1 MSAKAKRL
9 IKKIISYSGIFFF
22 ILAVGM
28 LYWQLREYSLSDIAH
43 AVLDIPFTNLVA
55 ACVACLAG
63 YLALSLYDYLALNY
77 VGGRVAW
84 WKWMLAGML
93 GFAISN
99 NAGHA
104 VVSGGAIRYRLY
116 TRWRIRG
123 GDIVK
128 MLTISGFTYFLGASA
143 IVVIGYF
150 LVPREIFDGSVGV
163 GMGLN
168 ALFIFC
174 ASVLLTYFAM
184 TLFFHKKSIKIGQ
197 IKFQIPSTAMATT
210 QTVLGITD
218 SVLAGLVLY
227 FCLTPFVSI
236 PFGTFIGLFVI
247 AQTAGVFSQVPGG
260 IGVFESVY
268 LLALPDGVD
277 KANIFG
283 ALLAYRIIYYVLPLI
298 GAGSLFFIYERWLR
312 SRMKRWLNEAKEKI
326 PAKIKS
332 IKSEIKIRK

>member
-1 MSAKAKRL
+1 MSAKTKRF
-9 IKKIISYSGIFFF
+9 IKKLISYSGIFFF
-22 ILAVGM
+22 ILAAGM
-28 LYWQLREYSLSDIAH
+28 LYWQPRNYSLRDIVH
-43 AVLDIPFTNLVA
+43 AIMAIPLTNLA
-55 ACVACLAG
+55 LACVACLAG
-63 YLALSLYDYLALNY
+63 YFALALYDYLALNY
-77 VGGRVAW
+77 VGENKKVSW

-116 TRWRIRG
+116 TRWRVRS

-128 MLTISGFTYFLGASA
+128 MLTLSGFTYFLGAAA

-150 LVPREIFDGSVGV
+150 LVPHDIFNRSAGLS
-163 GMGLN
+163 MGLN
-168 ALFIFC
+168 WLFGVCLAAIV
-174 ASVLLTYFAM
+174 AYFVM
-184 TLFFHKKSIKIGQ
+184 TVFFHNKTIKIAQ
-197 IKFQIPSTAMATT
+197 LKFQVPTTKMAVM
-210 QTVLGITD
+210 QMGLGITD

-227 FCLTPFVSI
+227 FCLAPFVDI

-260 IGVFESVY
+260 MGVFETVF
-268 LLALPDGVD
+268 LVALPETVD

-298 GAGSLFFIYERWLR
+298 GVGGLFFIYERWLR
-312 SRMKRWLNEAKEKI
+312 ARMRRWIDDAKQKL
-326 PAKIKS
+326 PKFTTK
-332 IKSEIKIRK
+332 K